1 MEVKEGT
8 SVSFLGPADGKLL
21 RGVDGN
27 VYAVDFL
34 RSQPVDTYWI
44 QEEVKRGSQSSIQAL
59 LRPEL
64 VEQLL
69 MRRTES
75 EARAKTIREMLEKR
89 EKGEKIEGVTDE
101 QCEELK
107 KQAEL
112 LEQSGRKVESH

>member
-1 MEVKEGT
+1 
-8 SVSFLGPADGKLL
+8 
-21 RGVDGN
+21 
-27 VYAVDFL
+27 
-34 RSQPVDTYWI
+34 
-44 QEEVKRGSQSSIQAL
+44 
-59 LRPEL
+59 
-64 VEQLL
+64 